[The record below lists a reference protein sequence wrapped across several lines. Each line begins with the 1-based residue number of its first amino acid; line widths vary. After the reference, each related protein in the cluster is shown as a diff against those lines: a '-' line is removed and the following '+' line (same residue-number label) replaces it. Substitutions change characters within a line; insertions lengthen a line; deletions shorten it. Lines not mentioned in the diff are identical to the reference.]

1 MSLKD
6 TWYDL
11 AFRGVVFVRCPCTV
25 SSVFSPSIFFLSS
38 VLFFLNRKGEDRA
51 EEIEQ

>member
-25 SSVFSPSIFFLSS
+25 SSVFSPSIFFSLAS
-38 VLFFLNRKGEDRA
+38 FLNRKGEDRA